1 MYRVVPVSDGIVLD
15 TLKFDILKPSVVVHA
30 LLGPTPETPTH
41 ATLVFDLLWP
51 PSMIHLSTEHPS
63 RSWMSGRS
71 DPATFPRLSHVRLI
85 SPHFP
90 WMIDVKNNAGVTC
103 GDVAQRISSFMLQR
117 VDKSEW
123 DPLSQEDKAEIG
135 NSYNWNRSTARGA
148 PGGACPRVSQ
158 GSTSLGSAL
167 ALQVSSVMID
177 SLRTDLVP
185 SLALL
190 SLRSWLSGRFLLV
203 LLIMHASYCV

>member
-103 GDVAQRISSFMLQR
+103 GDVAQRISSFILQR

-148 PGGACPRVSQ
+148 PGGAYLPKGLTRVDFLGKRTRFAGIVRDDRFVKDRLGTLT
-158 GSTSLGSAL
+158 GSTFVAIL
-167 ALQVSSVMID
+167 AE
-177 SLRTDLVP
+177 R
-185 SLALL
+185 
-190 SLRSWLSGRFLLV
+190 
-203 LLIMHASYCV
+203 